1 MFPLLTLSTLTLMM
15 HESATCLL
23 YRGCVACGEQPDDED
38 DDEDDDDEEQD
49 DEEMEEEDVS
59 VLRTREEELR
69 SGCEELQS
77 LGDSEE
83 KSSATF
89 WRELERD

>member
-1 MFPLLTLSTLTLMM
+1 M
-15 HESATCLL
+15 
-23 YRGCVACGEQPDDED
+23 ACGEQLD
-38 DDEDDDDEEQD
+38 DDDDDDDDEED
-49 DEEMEEEDVS
+49 DEEMEGEDVS

-69 SGCEELQS
+69 SGWEELQS
-77 LGDSEE
+77 LGGGEE

>member
-1 MFPLLTLSTLTLMM
+1 M
-15 HESATCLL
+15 
-23 YRGCVACGEQPDDED
+23 ACGEQLDDDDD
-38 DDEDDDDEEQD
+38 DDEEVEEQD

-59 VLRTREEELR
+59 VLRTRGEELR
-69 SGCEELQS
+69 SGCEELQEELQS
-77 LGDSEE
+77 LGGGEE